1 MFYAFSL
8 SFSLSRIEALGNV
21 SRYGIK
27 TISLHKCPYKKYPYI
42 IVSLNAVFHSS
53 GFITVFSIQLE
64 KESSG
69 MRYEGLIK

>member
-1 MFYAFSL
+1 MFYA
-8 SFSLSRIEALGNV
+8 FSLSRIEALGN
-21 SRYGIK
+21 GIK

-42 IVSLNAVFHSS
+42 IVSLNAVFHSN
-53 GFITVFSIQLE
+53 GFITVFLIQLE